1 VALHL
6 VKMACER
13 PDDRGRSL
21 SFWDCREMARQLA
34 AEGVVTSI
42 SPDTVRRVLE
52 HHHLKPWRHHLWLSP
67 KVPRDEAFA
76 AAVQE
81 VSDLYTRPLG
91 DDEVVLC
98 VDEKTSLQPRP
109 RKSPTL
115 AAQPKR
121 PVRVEHEYGRCGAL
135 NLFAAFDT
143 RTGKVYGRT
152 AERKRQVEFIAFLE
166 QLDREIPATIKT
178 VHVVLDNLRMH
189 KGKQVQ
195 AWLATHPRFVFH
207 HPRVH
212 CSWMNQV
219 EQWFSILQRKRLRI
233 ADFADKAALAER
245 LQAFITEWNQV
256 AHPFRW
262 STKSVAKVMAKC
274 QRAEVSREGE
284 TTHGGM
290 ISIPLSLRR
299 CTEHRSPDDR
309 SRLGAAGEVL
319 GSEWGHSWFRERSG
333 PGRDARDRYD
343 AQRRYDDRREHAV
356 YPAGVQRVLRVESGP
371 ADHGQDGRDRR
382 RLVTDLLSRDGSA
395 QLGLGQLQ
403 FQRDVHVHAQRGSSP
418 RPG

>member
-1 VALHL
+1 
-6 VKMACER
+6 MACER

-21 SFWDCREMARQLA
+21 SFWDCREMARQLV
-34 AEGVVTSI
+34 AEGVVPGL

-52 HHHLKPWRHHLWLSP
+52 HHHLKPWRYHHWLSP
-67 KVPRDEAFA
+67 KAPRDEAFA

-81 VSDLYTRPLG
+81 ISELYTRPLG

-115 AAQPKR
+115 AAEPKR

-143 RTGKVYGRT
+143 RTGKVYGMT

-166 QLDREIPATIKT
+166 QLNREIPATIRT

-195 AWLATHPRFVFH
+195 AWLAKHPRFVLH
-207 HPRVH
+207 HPPVH

-219 EQWFSILQRKRLRI
+219 EQWFSILQRKRLRV
-233 ADFADKAALAER
+233 ADFPDKAALAER

-256 AHPFRW
+256 AHPFKW

-274 QRAEVSREGE
+274 KR
-284 TTHGGM
+284 
-290 ISIPLSLRR
+290 
-299 CTEHRSPDDR
+299 TEPPP
-309 SRLGAAGEVL
+309 
-319 GSEWGHSWFRERSG
+319 ERSQTV
-333 PGRDARDRYD
+333 A
-343 AQRRYDDRREHAV
+343 A
-356 YPAGVQRVLRVESGP
+356 
-371 ADHGQDGRDRR
+371 
-382 RLVTDLLSRDGSA
+382 
-395 QLGLGQLQ
+395 
-403 FQRDVHVHAQRGSSP
+403 
-418 RPG
+418 